1 MKKKQPHKGEIK
13 YWKQS
18 IIIIYNNQLENY
30 WIVNLTILINII
42 QGI

>member
-1 MKKKQPHKGEIK
+1 MRKQPHKGKIK

-18 IIIIYNNQLENY
+18 IIIIYNNQLESY
-30 WIVNLTILINII
+30 WIASLTTLINII